1 MEGKEITI
9 ENNSTQESKDL
20 LKLLIELDNIKFLLK
35 IFPSKDNISLIFKLE
50 KENIQ
55 TYYYY
60 AKYDLEDFKSLN
72 KKFSQ
77 EINIKSVYYRMKD
90 ILINQT
96 CKLEKKGLKYEVF
109 FLKKNKEKTASFI
122 LKKKIVSQ
130 ERLNDLLF
138 IQIQEDKA
146 KIKILKKQI
155 VKLDKT
161 IQNKNDI
168 INNFNNEFINLSEAV
183 SNLNSK
189 VLEAESNSKIT
200 QITPSKENDD
210 EIKKT
215 YPINKEENELL
226 KKNLTLTQEKK
237 QIETQESTVGTR
249 YMSNNRKKKN
259 KPKKIKNGPN
269 QNSKEDNKNKNK
281 NSNGNNEDTLFCL
294 DNEIYKNKKAYESL
308 ILFNFISILIVM
320 YLLCSIYA
328 LKSNLTFE
336 KIKDQELMKKVT
348 LLSLLDDGS
357 DDDLG
362 GIRENIVD
370 FNLKNDES
378 DNGDNSGVN
387 KNNEKTLRI
396 KYIKTKLRENKEISL
411 LKDEKDKRFFKK
423 DIRKKIHK
431 RVRDVKF
438 ELKYNSLEEY
448 KYHNF
453 YNNYRD
459 MQEILLLL
467 TNKNGKKFGIFS
479 NNIIYYQQNPENKD
493 YSYSGYIYKAERYY
507 DMNLKE
513 FMNSYGTYI
522 QNILDYLKNEHLRVK
537 KRASS
542 SNFAS
547 KQLLGDVD
555 MFEIYEVKYVRNY

>member
-183 SNLNSK
+183 SNLNTK

-378 DNGDNSGVN
+378 DNGDNSGGN

>member
-183 SNLNSK
+183 SNLNTK

-269 QNSKEDNKNKNK
+269 QNSKEDNKNK

-378 DNGDNSGVN
+378 DNVDNSGGN

>member
-9 ENNSTQESKDL
+9 EKNTLEESKDL
-20 LKLLIELDNIKFLLK
+20 LKLPIEFDNIKFLLK

-50 KENIQ
+50 KEKIQ

-60 AKYDLEDFKSLN
+60 AKYDLDDFKSLN

-77 EINIKSVYYRMKD
+77 ETNIKSIYNRMKD
-90 ILINQT
+90 IIANQT
-96 CKLEKKGLKYEVF
+96 CKLEKKELKYEVHF
-109 FLKKNKEKTASFI
+109 MKKNKEKTASF
-122 LKKKIVSQ
+122 LLRKKIVAQ

-146 KIKILKKQI
+146 RIKVLKKQI
-155 VKLDKT
+155 AKLDKT

-168 INNFNNEFINLSEAV
+168 IDNFNNEFINLTEV
-183 SNLNSK
+183 VNNLNTK
-189 VLEAESNSKIT
+189 MLEVESNSKIT

-237 QIETQESTVGTR
+237 QSETQENIVEETR

-259 KPKKIKNGPN
+259 KQKKIKNGPN
-269 QNSKEDNKNKNK
+269 QNNKEENKTKNK
-281 NSNGNNEDTLFCL
+281 SEDTLFCL
-294 DNEIYKNKKAYESL
+294 DNEVYKNKKAYESL

-328 LKSNLTFE
+328 LRSNLTFE

-362 GIRENIVD
+362 GLRENIVD
-370 FNLKNDES
+370 FNLKNDDS
-378 DNGDNSGVN
+378 DSGDNSGGD
-387 KNNEKTLRI
+387 KDNNEKTLRI

-423 DIRKKIHK
+423 EIRKKIHK

-438 ELKYNSLEEY
+438 ELKYNSVEEY
-448 KYHNF
+448 KFHNF

-479 NNIIYYQQNPENKD
+479 NNIIYYQQNHENRD
-493 YSYSGYIYKAERYY
+493 YAYSGYIYKAERYY
-507 DMNLKE
+507 DMNLKD

-522 QNILDYLKNEHLRVK
+522 QNILEYLKNEHLRIK
-537 KRASS
+537 KRSSS

-547 KQLLGDVD
+547 KQLLRDVD

>member
-9 ENNSTQESKDL
+9 ENSSLEESKDL
-20 LKLLIELDNIKFLLK
+20 LKLPIYFDNTKFLLK
-35 IFPSKDNISLIFKLE
+35 IFPSKDNITLIFKLE
-50 KENIQ
+50 KEKIQ

-60 AKYDLEDFKSLN
+60 AKYDLDDFKLIN

-77 EINIKSVYYRMKD
+77 EINIKNIYYRMKD
-90 ILINQT
+90 IIINQT
-96 CKLEKKGLKYEVF
+96 CKLEKKGIKYDVIF
-109 FLKKNKEKTASFI
+109 MKKNKEKTAVFT
-122 LKKKIVSQ
+122 LKKKIVAQ
-130 ERLNDLLF
+130 ERLNDLLI

-146 KIKILKKQI
+146 KIKVLKKQI
-155 VKLDKT
+155 AKLDKT

-168 INNFNNEFINLSEAV
+168 IDNINNEIINLSEV
-183 SNLNSK
+183 VTNLNIK
-189 VLEAESNSKIT
+189 AIEAESNSKIT

-237 QIETQESTVGTR
+237 QVETQESTVGAR
-249 YMSNNRKKKN
+249 YISNNRKKKN
-259 KPKKIKNGPN
+259 KPKKTKNGQN
-269 QNSKEDNKNKNK
+269 QNSKEENKNKN
-281 NSNGNNEDTLFCL
+281 NNEDALFCL
-294 DNEIYKNKKAYESL
+294 DNEVYKNKKAYESL

-328 LKSNLTFE
+328 LKSNLTLG
-336 KIKDQELMKKVT
+336 KMRDQELMKKVT

-357 DDDLG
+357 DDELG

-370 FNLKNDES
+370 FNLKNDDS
-378 DNGDNSGVN
+378 DSGDNSGTN
-387 KNNEKTLRI
+387 KNEKTLRI

-438 ELKYNSLEEY
+438 ELRFNSAEEY
-448 KYHNF
+448 KYHSF

-507 DMNLKE
+507 EMNMKE

-522 QNILDYLKNEHLRVK
+522 QNILDYLKNEHLRIK
-537 KRASS
+537 KKSSS